1 MPDCD
6 CFQRGGNKTAETVH
20 HIAVVCPSEQYR
32 ASALIPLIQSYGAGR
47 CDSFARVSTDCPLCS
62 ALVFTDTKA
71 DADKLGQELSETV
84 SCAVLHGDV
93 AQKGR
98 ERAMEAFRKVRTLSE
113 PLNLDT
119 SVDASA

>member
-1 MPDCD
+1 M
-6 CFQRGGNKTAETVH
+6 
-20 HIAVVCPSEQYR
+20 
-32 ASALIPLIQSYGAGR
+32 
-47 CDSFARVSTDCPLCS
+47 
-62 ALVFTDTKA
+62 LVFFNLLASDLGIKTIWIFDIFRIW
-71 DADKLGQELSETV
+71 DKLGQELSETV